1 MSRDPGH
8 VSRVASLMETAPV
21 GWSRFTME
29 LRMGRIIIG
38 TLGLTLAVSPVTG
51 VFATADAATAVD
63 GHASAV
69 DERSAVAKAALAHL
83 AIAETAQV
91 DVLRSQST
99 ATYDHAAGGS
109 TSSAGSSSSDGAVA
123 NVGGESGLTIVVLHS
138 QASSG
143 DNGAGSYLLAVND
156 NKVGTSGDV
165 NGAC

>member
-1 MSRDPGH
+1 
-8 VSRVASLMETAPV
+8 
-21 GWSRFTME
+21 
-29 LRMGRIIIG
+29 
-38 TLGLTLAVSPVTG
+38 
-51 VFATADAATAVD
+51 
-63 GHASAV
+63 
-69 DERSAVAKAALAHL
+69 
-83 AIAETAQV
+83 AETAQV

-99 ATYDHAAGGS
+99 ATYDHAADGS

-165 NGAC
+165 NGACLFDLPSLVHIVCLTADGGAGGNPTDFEAAVLHAAIGGDHGLAGRIADAGGNRGSGVLAAADEAPRA